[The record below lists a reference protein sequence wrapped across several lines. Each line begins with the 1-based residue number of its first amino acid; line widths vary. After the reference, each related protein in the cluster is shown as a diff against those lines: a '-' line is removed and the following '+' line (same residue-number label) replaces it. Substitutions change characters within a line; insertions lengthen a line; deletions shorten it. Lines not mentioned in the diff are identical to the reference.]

1 MKEIKKS
8 EETSSVIKDYVQGI
22 LFLLI
27 PIIIIYLVVNYL

>member
-1 MKEIKKS
+1 MKAKNKTEDN
-8 EETSSVIKDYVQGI
+8 SSVIKDYLMGI